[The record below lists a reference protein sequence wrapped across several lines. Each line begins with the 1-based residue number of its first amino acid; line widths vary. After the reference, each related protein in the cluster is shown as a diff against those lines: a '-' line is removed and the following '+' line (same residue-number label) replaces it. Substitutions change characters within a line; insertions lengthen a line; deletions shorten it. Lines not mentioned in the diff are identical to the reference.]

1 MKKLERPSKVTA
13 KTKSSPVSKV
23 AAKPAK
29 ATHATEKSVPRAV
42 DQHRKAVKPVAKAAP
57 TPATKKPSATPV
69 PAAKA
74 APPKPETAAPVAA
87 AKPAAKSPPAAK
99 PAALSAADE
108 AHPSAPKP
116 AEAAISKAAEPK
128 SAEIRQ
134 LHEKPIDQRAPLL
147 SSISAVKPLP
157 VPRITNVA
165 PEPQR
170 PRSFQ
175 SMSKSVPKISRFRE
189 LTFKP
194 RFAYGDMSKIAEVSG
209 AEHGSELG
217 FGFVRLTKA
226 RIPWTIKYDEV
237 LFVIIGT
244 LRVRTGGRT
253 LELGPHDS
261 IFLPAGTELVYEA
274 DDALVTYAIQP
285 ASAARM
291 PPT

>member
-13 KTKSSPVSKV
+13 KTKIISRFQGSR
-23 AAKPAK
+23 K
-29 ATHATEKSVPRAV
+29 AGEGNAATEKSVPRAV

-57 TPATKKPSATPV
+57 TAATKKPPATPV

-116 AEAAISKAAEPK
+116 AEAAISKPAEPK

-134 LHEKPIDQRAPLL
+134 LHEKPIDHGAPML

-157 VPRITNVA
+157 VPRITSA
-165 PEPQR
+165 AAEPQR

-175 SMSKSVPKISRFRE
+175 SMSKSVPKISR
-189 LTFKP
+189 LP
-194 RFAYGDMSKIAEVSG
+194 RVDLQAALCLWRHGQDRRSLGTEN
-209 AEHGSELG
+209 GSELG